1 MTADVQ
7 HNSDGGVVREI
18 VRGAGGDWMYHRA
31 GMRPARRRRKGRR
44 TPTATTVSL
53 DVSAPFERRPRAIVA
68 RTARRCELASRVP
81 A

>member
-7 HNSDGGVVREI
+7 HNSREGVVREI

-31 GMRPARRRRKGRR
+31 GMRPARRRRKARR
-44 TPTATTVSL
+44 TPSATTVSP
-53 DVSAPFERRPRAIVA
+53 DVPAPFSPRRKAIVA
-68 RTARRCELASRVP
+68 RAARRGEVAIRVP